1 MSDYL
6 SIEDHTGLEFLQKLI
21 DEKRQPPMARLMGF
35 ALVEVSDGRAVFEA
49 TVNEDFYNPLGNV
62 HGGYAATLLDSAL
75 GCAIQTKLPENAPYG
90 TIELKVNYI
99 RTITKDTGLVR
110 AVGKAIHVGRR
121 VATSE
126 ARLEDANG
134 KLLAHGSTTCLIY

>member
-110 AVGKAIHVGRR
+110 AVGKPFTWAAALPHRR
-121 VATSE
+121 
-126 ARLEDANG
+126 RGLKMLMANYSLMG
-134 KLLAHGSTTCLIY
+134 QPRV